1 MVIFVTVGTGKFE
14 ELIKEIDRI
23 APKLKDKIIIQI
35 GSGNYKP
42 KNCKWFKFAPNLQ
55 KYYKQATLIIAHGG
69 PGTVFEILDTG
80 KKFIACANR
89 DRTDP
94 LHQVEFLEAISK
106 ESTSLLYCRNIS
118 QLKTY
123 IEKAKK
129 TKFKKYKKA
138 TCWMDMEVKK
148 FIKLKTKKVNK
159 LNILLELINNY
170 FTLMKIIIKSGSKNI
185 E

>member
-14 ELIKEIDRI
+14 SLVKEVDRI
-23 APKLKDKIIIQI
+23 APQLKEKITIQI
-35 GSGNYKP
+35 GSGEYKP

-55 KYYKQATLIIAHGG
+55 KYYKQANLIIAHGG

-94 LHQVEFLEAISK
+94 QHQVEFLEAISK
-106 ESTSLLYCRNIS
+106 ESASLLYCENIQNLLS
-118 QLKTY
+118 Y
-123 IEKAKK
+123 IIKARKF
-129 TKFKKYKKA
+129 KFKKYVKPR
-138 TCWMDMEVKK
+138 CWIGKEVENFISTRPASKNK
-148 FIKLKTKKVNK
+148 HLMIKLIFSYIN
-159 LNILLELINNY
+159 LI
-170 FTLMKIIIKSGSKNI
+170 KIILKSGSKNV